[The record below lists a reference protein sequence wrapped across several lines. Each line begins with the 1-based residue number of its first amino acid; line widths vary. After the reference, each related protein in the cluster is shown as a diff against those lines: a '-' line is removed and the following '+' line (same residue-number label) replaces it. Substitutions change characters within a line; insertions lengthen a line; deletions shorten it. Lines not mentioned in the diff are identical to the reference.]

1 MVLWS
6 LLLDGIRGALFALTH
21 IFGGS
26 LGLGIIGLSVL
37 VRLALLPWS
46 LKAARRSTA
55 FRESLKAL
63 EPRIREVRERYAK
76 DPVKLREAILAEYQ
90 RAGINPISGSG
101 LGLMAIQLPLGMALY
116 TVIRTGVA
124 ESGFLWIANLARP
137 DVVLSA
143 LTAGL
148 SLLLGL
154 TVASGQGSVS
164 PTAMAIIMAT
174 VTFIVVF
181 NLSAGVALYWAST
194 TSVGILQNAL
204 LRRTSS
210 TAT

>member
-90 RAGINPISGSG
+90 RAGINPISGFG